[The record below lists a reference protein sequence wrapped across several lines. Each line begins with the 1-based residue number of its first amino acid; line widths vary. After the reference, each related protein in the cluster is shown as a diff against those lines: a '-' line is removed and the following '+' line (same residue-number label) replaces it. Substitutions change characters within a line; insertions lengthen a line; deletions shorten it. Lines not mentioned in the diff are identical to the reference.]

1 MTLAIKKYKVDSFIS
16 KHLSYQLEIFCIY
29 LSLNISG
36 YCTFSSNNLCWDVFY
51 LKLINFFKISVGELG
66 YEGKTSKIT

>member
-29 LSLNISG
+29 LNLNISG
-36 YCTFSSNNLCWDVFY
+36 YCTFSSNNLCWDFFY
-51 LKLINFFKISVGELG
+51 LKLINFLKIYVGKLG

>member
-29 LSLNISG
+29 LNLNISG
-36 YCTFSSNNLCWDVFY
+36 YCIFSSNNLCWDIFLFKVN
-51 LKLINFFKISVGELG
+51 KFF
-66 YEGKTSKIT
+66 

>member
-1 MTLAIKKYKVDSFIS
+1 MILAIKKYKVDFFIS

-29 LSLNISG
+29 LNLNISG
-36 YCTFSSNNLCWDVFY
+36 YCIFSSNNLCWDIFY
-51 LKLINFFKISVGELG
+51 SKLINFFKISVGELG